1 MKTVRSCCLL
11 LSEGLTACLHDTE
24 DGIDS
29 LCNLRVLANTRI
41 FLGISVEEK
50 KKNIF
55 IKAPAN
61 LGIYL

>member
-11 LSEGLTACLHDTE
+11 LLEGLTACLHDTE
-24 DGIDS
+24 DGIDY

-55 IKAPAN
+55 IKAPTN